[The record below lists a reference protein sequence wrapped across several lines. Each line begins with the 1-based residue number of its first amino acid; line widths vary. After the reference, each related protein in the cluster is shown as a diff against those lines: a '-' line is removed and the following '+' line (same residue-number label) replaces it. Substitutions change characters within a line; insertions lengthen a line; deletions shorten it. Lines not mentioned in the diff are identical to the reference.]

1 MYALLAVKMLLA
13 WGLAEFVLFPSP
25 AAKRPFW
32 SWLGWVV
39 VLTVGS
45 LVALASAPVAGS
57 SALEGMLMSYVA
69 LHGAARAW
77 HMRFFPERGARASYW
92 AWSFHVALILFFAT
106 GFADEAPRWQREW
119 TYVVAGLFF
128 VTLPAGRLIGLLLS
142 GWQDLLEEEW
152 ARSLPQAGMWI
163 GLLERV
169 LVFVFVLLNHWEG
182 VGFLIAAKSVFRFGD
197 LHRNEPARRLTEY
210 VLIGTLCS
218 FSLAG
223 AVGLMVKHLLGW

>member
-1 MYALLAVKMLLA
+1 MYALLVVNMLLA
-13 WGLAEFVLFPSP
+13 WGVVEFVLFPSP
-25 AAKRPFW
+25 ASKRPFW
-32 SWLGWVV
+32 SWLGWMAAMTAGLLV
-39 VLTVGS
+39 VLGS
-45 LVALASAPVAGS
+45 VSVPAGS
-57 SALEGMLMSYVA
+57 DIEGVVMSMLA

-77 HMRFFPERGARASYW
+77 HMRFFPERGSKASLW
-92 AWSFHVALILFFAT
+92 AWAFHVAVILFFAAA
-106 GFADEAPRWQREW
+106 FANDGPRWQPEW

-128 VTLPAGRLIGLLLS
+128 VTLPAGRLIGLLLG

-152 ARSLPQAGMWI
+152 ARSLPQAGLWI
-163 GLLERV
+163 GMLERV
-169 LVFVFVLLNHWEG
+169 LVFVFVLLDHWEG

-223 AVGLMVKHLLGW
+223 AGGLLVKHLLGW